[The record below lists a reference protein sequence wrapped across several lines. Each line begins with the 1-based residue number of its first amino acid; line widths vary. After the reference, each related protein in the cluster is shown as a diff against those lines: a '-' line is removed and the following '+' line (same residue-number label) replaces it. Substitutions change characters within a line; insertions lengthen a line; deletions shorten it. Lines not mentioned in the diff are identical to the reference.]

1 MWWQPNVLFYQ
12 YSFRQLIFMRCLFLK
27 SLKDA
32 VICCILCVGFQG
44 NRTVTSWLRGRV
56 NAGTQLSEFPGYG
69 LILSYCLSAYRWCS
83 TPSPLNAKFTGLGF
97 GVFFHP
103 WLNLRGRRQP
113 GYLAFSHQLSGFY
126 ILRSFVCA
134 SGGIWG
140 DPQATWVPTNNQRV
154 DAVPAKVSAA
164 VTGSSF

>member
-97 GVFFHP
+97 SFCFSPVTEPQGTEATRISSIQSPTIWILHP
-103 WLNLRGRRQP
+103 SKFCL
-113 GYLAFSHQLSGFY
+113 
-126 ILRSFVCA
+126 C
-134 SGGIWG
+134 IWG
-140 DPQATWVPTNNQRV
+140 HLRWPSSHV
-154 DAVPAKVSAA
+154 
-164 VTGSSF
+164 GSH